1 MGFFYFF
8 IFNRTDYR
16 GFPSKGYS
24 IFFQRPREQLTEYN
38 RTLGSA
44 QFQKSS
50 TNVVRTNRFPGRI
63 LQCLISQ
70 VGSKFNTEAA
80 AEGTARSKRSGLIL
94 QTPCRGQG
102 SCRGPGVM
110 QGPGVMLEQ
119 AACRVQL
126 CYCVLVTS
134 ETRGLLVT
142 SCLGVGTTY
151 SWR

>member
-1 MGFFYFF
+1 MGFFILF
-8 IFNRTDYR
+8 FNRTDYR

-38 RTLGSA
+38 RTLGSP

-63 LQCLISQ
+63 LQCLISR

-94 QTPCRGQG
+94 QTPCRGPGVIQG
-102 SCRGPGVM
+102 SGVM
-110 QGPGVMLEQ
+110 QGSCQGSCWSRLRV
-119 AACRVQL
+119 AYSCVTACWSPQRPVD
-126 CYCVLVTS
+126 YW
-134 ETRGLLVT
+134 
-142 SCLGVGTTY
+142 
-151 SWR
+151 WRHA